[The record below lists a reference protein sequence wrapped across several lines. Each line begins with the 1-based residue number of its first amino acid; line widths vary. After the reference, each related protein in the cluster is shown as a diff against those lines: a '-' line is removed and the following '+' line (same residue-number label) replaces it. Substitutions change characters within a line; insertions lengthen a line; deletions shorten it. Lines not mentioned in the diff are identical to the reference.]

1 MITLTPEI
9 NTMLDHII
17 SKYEDVTDNTPSPED
32 VVSKLIK
39 NAHFN
44 FFGSDRL

>member
-9 NTMLDHII
+9 TAMLDHII
-17 SKYEDVTDNTPSPED
+17 TEYEDVTDNAPSYED
-32 VVSKLIK
+32 VISTLIK

-44 FFGSDRL
+44 LFGSDTV